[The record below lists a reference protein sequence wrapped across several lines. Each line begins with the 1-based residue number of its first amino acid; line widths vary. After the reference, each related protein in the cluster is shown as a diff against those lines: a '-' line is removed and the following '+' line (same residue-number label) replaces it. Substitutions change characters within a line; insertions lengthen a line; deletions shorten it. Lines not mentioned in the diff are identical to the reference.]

1 MPAPAKT
8 AQLTPSPKPPSG
20 ARTIPLAKAPGSTP
34 APGGGA
40 KPLPKATVKLQKTQP
55 MAKGAPTAALGAPSS
70 AGRAADDEYEEY
82 SYEYDDDEEA
92 GLMPFAVIVL
102 LLAVAALVVELL
114 PKLGMFD

>member
-8 AQLTPSPKPPSG
+8 AQLTPSPRPPSG

-34 APGGGA
+34 APGGA

-55 MAKGAPTAALGAPSS
+55 MAKGAPTTNLRSPS
-70 AGRAADDEYEEY
+70 GAADDEYEEY
-82 SYEYDDDEEA
+82 SYEYDEEAEA
-92 GLMPFAVIVL
+92 GLMPFAIIVL